1 MKKNNMGHGIKK
13 LITKKRV
20 LIAATVVTV
29 SGIAV
34 FATMAQLS
42 GKSNDKENPFA
53 PMTITDI
60 QIEEP
65 SGTDYVMD
73 HNDTV
78 KTKQVMINNPA
89 GEAKKPVFIRVKVV
103 PSVKNAQGAF
113 TDGQVEIDQTATQIS
128 EDWLYDSG
136 YYYYQLPL
144 AAGQTAENLIESF
157 SLPKAWDMK
166 GYTELDGHIDAFA
179 EAVQYENFKPQLN
192 AQGQIV
198 GWNDIVIEN
207 AVDRLPQQEEI
218 QGDTGTSVIYQL
230 GAEKFVTL
238 PDEDLFKGFKGLMP
252 GDTRTQV
259 IHIGNEDEK
268 TSFIYLYA
276 LQADEDAFESA
287 EQKAISDELMQLL
300 TVTITNEKDDSVIYS
315 GKLYGEEGSFSM
327 YGEAQAICL
336 GGFAQGESADL
347 TVELQVPTE
356 LNNRYADA
364 VGKIKWIFTCSQED
378 PPVEQPT
385 QPPTEPMTEPAT
397 QPSTEPMTEPAT
409 QPTNPPK
416 APDIVTTGDIYTVPV
431 LAAAAAAT
439 AAILAIAVLLIK
451 RRKKNSMRE

>member
-1 MKKNNMGHGIKK
+1 MIKK
-13 LITKKRV
+13 KIIC
-20 LIAATVVTV
+20 IAATLALVAVLSVGVTLAAFKASV
-29 SGIAV
+29 ETTNTLTFGNV
-34 FATMAQLS
+34 HVDLV
-42 GKSNDKENPFA
+42 DV
-53 PMTITDI
+53 
-60 QIEEP
+60 
-65 SGTDYVMD
+65 Y
-73 HNDTV
+73 
-78 KTKQVMINNPA
+78 TKPEK
-89 GEAKKPVFIRVKVV
+89 GVV
-103 PSVKNAQGAF
+103 PGQTVEKIVYAQNTGSNMQYVRLKL
-113 TDGQVEIDQTATQIS
+113 TKSWWEDGQERKDLDPSYIELNFVNPDKWILG
-128 EDWLYDSG
+128 EDG

-268 TSFIYLYA
+268 MSFIYLYA